1 MKKILITILFFVVGF
16 IIILFGYNKFFSKN
30 KNSKNKSGTKTDVKI
45 EYSTYVVSLKKI
57 NLYDKNKKK
66 IGTISK
72 GARIILDDEYKIK
85 DKYAKIKDTNYYIK
99 YNNVN
104 KSEEF
109 TYDKEYKTYKNYIL
123 YNENIKTKEEYKLY
137 SSDVVMY
144 TINNSDTYPI
154 IIKDDNRYGVEFN
167 GELYYKDTVI
177 YTINSSDTYAI
188 IIKEDNKYG
197 VEYNSQL
204 YYINS
209 DDVESTVDANNSEDL
224 TASSLAVLNYH
235 YTIDKN
241 SDEGTECKQSIC
253 MSDTQVDEEIK
264 YLKDNNFYPVT
275 MEDLYLFLTGK
286 IQLPEKSV
294 AITIDDGWYLTRM
307 IAILEKYQMQGTLY
321 LIGSLASP
329 NDYQSTY
336 LEIHSHTWDMH
347 TPGVCNGS
355 HGGGLLCE
363 SEEKILDDLKK
374 SRESLNNTEILCY
387 PFYEYNARTIELV
400 KQAGFKMALAGGYR
414 KAKVGD
420 NIYAVPRFELGNY
433 TTIDEFIK
441 IVN

>member
-1 MKKILITILFFVVGF
+1 MKKIIITLICFIVGF
-16 IIILFGYNKFFSKN
+16 IAIFVTYNKLFN
-30 KNSKNKSGTKTDVKI
+30 KDNNSKVKSVSKQEKEL
-45 EYSTYVVSLKKI
+45 EYSTYVIAQKDI
-57 NLYDKNKKK
+57 NLYNKKHDK
-66 IGTISK
+66 VGVINK
-72 GARIILDDEYKIK
+72 DAKIILDDEYKIK

-109 TYDKEYKTYKNYIL
+109 TYDKEYKTYKNYIV

-137 SSDVVMY
+137 SSDVIMY
-144 TINNSDTYPI
+144 TINNSDIYPI

-167 GELYYKDTVI
+167 GELYY
-177 YTINSSDTYAI
+177 
-188 IIKEDNKYG
+188 
-197 VEYNSQL
+197 
-204 YYINS
+204 INS
-209 DDVESTVDANNSEDL
+209 DDIESTSENSNSD
-224 TASSLAVLNYH
+224 TSVATDIAVLNYH

-241 SDEGTECKQSIC
+241 SEEGTECRQSIC

-307 IAILEKYQMQGTLY
+307 IAILEKYEMQGTLY

-329 NDYQSTY
+329 SDYSSSY

-347 TPGVCNGS
+347 KPGVCSGS
-355 HGGGLLCE
+355 HGGGLLCLDE
-363 SEEKILDDLKK
+363 QTILDDLKK
-374 SRESLNNTEILCY
+374 SRESLNNTDILCY

-400 KQAGFKMALAGGYR
+400 KKAGFKMALGGGYR
-414 KAKVGD
+414 KAKYGD

>member
-1 MKKILITILFFVVGF
+1 MKKILITLICFIVGF
-16 IIILFGYNKFFSKN
+16 IAIFVTYNKLFN
-30 KNSKNKSGTKTDVKI
+30 KDNNSKVKSVSKQEKEL
-45 EYSTYVVSLKKI
+45 EYSTYVIAQKDI
-57 NLYDKNKKK
+57 NLYNKKHDK
-66 IGTISK
+66 VGVINK
-72 GARIILDDEYKIK
+72 DAKIILDDEYKIK

-109 TYDKEYKTYKNYIL
+109 TYDKEYKTYKNYIV

-137 SSDVVMY
+137 SSDVIMY
-144 TINNSDTYPI
+144 TINNSDIYPI

-167 GELYYKDTVI
+167 GELYY
-177 YTINSSDTYAI
+177 
-188 IIKEDNKYG
+188 
-197 VEYNSQL
+197 
-204 YYINS
+204 INS
-209 DDVESTVDANNSEDL
+209 DDIESTSENSNSD
-224 TASSLAVLNYH
+224 TSVATDIAVLNYH

-241 SDEGTECKQSIC
+241 SEEGTECKQSIC

-264 YLKDNNFYPVT
+264 DLKDNNFYPVT
-275 MEDLYLFLTGK
+275 MEDLYLFLMGK

-294 AITIDDGWYLTRM
+294 AITIDDGWYLARM
-307 IAILEKYQMQGTLY
+307 IGILEKYEMQGTLY

-329 NDYQSTY
+329 TDYTSNF

-347 TPGVCNGS
+347 KPGVCSGS
-355 HGGGLLCE
+355 HGGGLLCLDE
-363 SEEKILDDLKK
+363 QTILYDLKK
-374 SRESLNNTEILCY
+374 SRESLNNTDILCY

>member
-1 MKKILITILFFVVGF
+1 MKKLLITILCFTIGF
-16 IIILFGYNKFFSKN
+16 IIIFFGYNKFFSKN
-30 KNSKNKSGTKTDVKI
+30 NKSKSSVKSDI
-45 EYSTYVVSLKKI
+45 KLEYSTYVVTDKDI
-57 NLYDKNKKK
+57 NLYNKDKKK

-72 GARIILDDEYKIK
+72 GAKIILDDEYKIK
-85 DKYAKIKDTNYYIK
+85 DKYAKLKDVDYYIK
-99 YNNVN
+99 FDNVT
-104 KSEEF
+104 KSDEF
-109 TYDKEYKTYKNYIL
+109 TYDEEYKTYKNYVV
-123 YNENIKTKEEYKLY
+123 YNENIKTKDSYK
-137 SSDVVMY
+137 
-144 TINNSDTYPI
+144 
-154 IIKDDNRYGVEFN
+154 
-167 GELYYKDTVI
+167 LYYKDTVI

-209 DDVESTVDANNSEDL
+209 DDVSSTVDANNSEAL
-224 TASSLAVLNYH
+224 IASSLAVLNYH

-241 SDEGTECKQSIC
+241 SEEGTECKQSIC

-264 YLKDNNFYPVT
+264 YLKDNNFYPIT
-275 MEDLYLFLTGK
+275 MQDLYLFITGK

-294 AITIDDGWYLTRM
+294 SITIDDGWYLTRM
-307 IAILEKYQMQGTLY
+307 IAILEKYEMQGTLY

-329 NDYQSTY
+329 NDYKSDY

-347 TPGVCNGS
+347 TPGVCSGS

-363 SEEKILDDLKK
+363 SEEKILEDLKK

-387 PFYEYNARTIELV
+387 PFYEYNVRTIELV
-400 KQAGFKMALAGGYR
+400 KKAGFKMALAGGYR

-433 TTIDEFIK
+433 TTMNDFIK
-441 IVN
+441 VVS

>member
-1 MKKILITILFFVVGF
+1 MKKIIITLICFIVGF
-16 IIILFGYNKFFSKN
+16 IAIFVTYNKLFN
-30 KNSKNKSGTKTDVKI
+30 KDNNSKVKSVSKQEKEL
-45 EYSTYVVSLKKI
+45 EYSTYVIAQKDI
-57 NLYDKNKKK
+57 NLYNKKHDK
-66 IGTISK
+66 VGVINK
-72 GARIILDDEYKIK
+72 DAKIILDDEYKIK

-109 TYDKEYKTYKNYIL
+109 TYDKEYKTYKNYIV

-137 SSDVVMY
+137 SSDVIMY
-144 TINNSDTYPI
+144 TINNSDIYPI

-167 GELYYKDTVI
+167 GELC
-177 YTINSSDTYAI
+177 
-188 IIKEDNKYG
+188 
-197 VEYNSQL
+197 
-204 YYINS
+204 YINS
-209 DDVESTVDANNSEDL
+209 DDIESTSENSNSD
-224 TASSLAVLNYH
+224 TSVATDIAVLNYH

-241 SDEGTECKQSIC
+241 SEEGTECKQSIC

-275 MEDLYLFLTGK
+275 MEDLYLFLMGK

-294 AITIDDGWYLTRM
+294 AITIDDGWYLARM
-307 IAILEKYQMQGTLY
+307 IGILEKYEMQGTLY

-329 NDYQSTY
+329 TDYTSNF

-347 TPGVCNGS
+347 TPGVCKGS
-355 HGGGLLCE
+355 HGGGLLCLDE
-363 SEEKILDDLKK
+363 QTILDDLKK
-374 SRESLNNTEILCY
+374 SRESLNNTDILCY

-400 KQAGFKMALAGGYR
+400 KKAGFKMALGGGYR
-414 KAKVGD
+414 KAKYGD